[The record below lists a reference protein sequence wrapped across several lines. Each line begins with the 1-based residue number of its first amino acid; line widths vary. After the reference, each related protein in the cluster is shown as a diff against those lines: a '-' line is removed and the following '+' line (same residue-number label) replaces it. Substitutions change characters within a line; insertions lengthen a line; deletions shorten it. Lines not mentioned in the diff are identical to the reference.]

1 MASREVVNTY
11 DCLPKREQ
19 FLKEIGTDEP
29 SDSGDDPNLGSGQQP
44 IAKMPVRCGNH
55 ELTVE
60 GYPPSRFRAVVRG
73 STTARSNAPP
83 TAAIHVRRQGIFHSH
98 RAQGSQQYLSSIS
111 RVSTGAYER
120 GGTLLCAGLHFFVAA
135 LPHSC
140 GGRTT
145 THTHV
150 SQQRFLG
157 EVGPLHPSQCHDWKP
172 GPIKRLQAGLV
183 KPWSDALPSQAWL
196 WR

>member
-1 MASREVVNTY
+1 MNPATPVTTQTLGAERNCSRRWRYGAEITSSQW
-11 DCLPKREQ
+11 RE
-19 FLKEIGTDEP
+19 
-29 SDSGDDPNLGSGQQP
+29 
-44 IAKMPVRCGNH
+44 
-55 ELTVE
+55 
-60 GYPPSRFRAVVRG
+60 YPPSRFRAVVRG